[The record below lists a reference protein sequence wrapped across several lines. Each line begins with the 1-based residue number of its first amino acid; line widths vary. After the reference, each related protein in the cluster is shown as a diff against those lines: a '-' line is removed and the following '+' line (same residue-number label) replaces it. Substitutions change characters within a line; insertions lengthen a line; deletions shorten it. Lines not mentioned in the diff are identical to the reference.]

1 MLMGYKMQLKEISSQ
16 EISSESEEESDSS
29 ISILSPLLTNK
40 KTNTFKSYITD
51 SNNRKSEQNIIKF
64 FDTHNDDLSFVSE
77 ADNEIVEIMKNK
89 SKKKIK
95 KKLKFLQNSTSKKKE
110 ELSHPFPLLKSFSA
124 RKKSCCQFEFNE

>member
-51 SNNRKSEQNIIKF
+51 SNNRKSE
-64 FDTHNDDLSFVSE
+64 
-77 ADNEIVEIMKNK
+77 
-89 SKKKIK
+89 
-95 KKLKFLQNSTSKKKE
+95 
-110 ELSHPFPLLKSFSA
+110 
-124 RKKSCCQFEFNE
+124 